1 MDTDHIVRATV
12 KALLSAAWSK
22 IFRKPDIQ
30 LYFDIL
36 FKTNLFSPNQSR
48 LKPDEF
54 CISELV
60 SVFLDICQ
68 SSEVEQNQLQEV
80 FCKKDV
86 LKNLAKFTG
95 KQLWQSLFF
104 NKIAGLTPTTL
115 LKKRLWHKFFFLW
128 ILINYR
134 APPCECFWW

>member
-36 FKTNLFSPNQSR
+36 FKTNLFSPNQSG

-104 NKIAGLTPTTL
+104 NKIAGLMPTTL
-115 LKKRLWHKFFFLW
+115 LKKRLWHKFFF
-128 ILINYR
+128 
-134 APPCECFWW
+134 CEFW